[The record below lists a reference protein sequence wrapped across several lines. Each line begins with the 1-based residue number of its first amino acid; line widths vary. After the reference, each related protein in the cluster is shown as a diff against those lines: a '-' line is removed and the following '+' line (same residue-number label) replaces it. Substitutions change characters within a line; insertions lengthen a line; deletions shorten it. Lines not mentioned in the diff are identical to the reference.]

1 MQFLVRSLDS
11 LQDGSKF
18 SFAGTG
24 SRSIRISF
32 FLGIGVLCTMFSLC
46 LLIDQVKSIHELVYS
61 WRKMELRSW
70 PALLDEVQDQYEI
83 NAGKVNHGLGNAQCG
98 YLHL

>member
-1 MQFLVRSLDS
+1 M
-11 LQDGSKF
+11 
-18 SFAGTG
+18 
-24 SRSIRISF
+24 
-32 FLGIGVLCTMFSLC
+32 LCTMFSLC
-46 LLIDQVKSIHELVYS
+46 LLIDQVKSIIDLVYS

-83 NAGKVNHGLGNAQCG
+83 NAGKVNHGLGNAQCS